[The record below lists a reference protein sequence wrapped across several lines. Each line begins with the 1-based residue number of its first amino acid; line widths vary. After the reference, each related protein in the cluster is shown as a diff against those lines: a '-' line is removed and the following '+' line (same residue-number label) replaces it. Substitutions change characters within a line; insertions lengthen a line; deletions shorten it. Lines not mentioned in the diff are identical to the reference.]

1 MPDEVLMG
9 LKDAGL
15 STLQARVYI
24 ALLRLGT
31 THVGE
36 LCSVSEVARPEVY
49 RILHELIEK
58 DLVNRNLTSPM
69 TYTAVEPERVV
80 SMLIGKVKQ
89 TLESM
94 EGKKQH
100 LVSALQSL
108 SHQPDHSFH
117 QLSLAGGS
125 EDVNRMEAQFLD
137 QTNKEYAAIAS
148 KHGLEF
154 LDKPRV
160 QAIISAKKRKV
171 RLRIL
176 TEVIPSNVKTANYL
190 SKFVEVRQSQG
201 LMFYMNIYDRARV
214 LFGPAFVPSDY
225 RAHSDRK
232 ELDIWTCNP
241 RFVEGMCAMFESLW
255 RVSRK
260 FPT

>member
-1 MPDEVLMG
+1 LSDDVLMG

-15 STLQARVYI
+15 STLQAKVYV

-31 THVGE
+31 TQVGE

-58 DLVNRNLTSPM
+58 DLVIRNLASPT
-69 TYTAVEPERVV
+69 TYNAVEPERVV
-80 SMLIGKVKQ
+80 SVLIGKVKQ
-89 TLESM
+89 TLENM
-94 EGKKQH
+94 EGERQH

-117 QLSLAGGS
+117 QLSLVGGS

-137 QTNKEYAAIAS
+137 ETNKEYAAIAS
-148 KHGLEF
+148 KYGLEF
-154 LDKPRV
+154 LDKPRM

-201 LMFYMNIYDRARV
+201 LMFYMNIYDGARV

-225 RAHSDRK
+225 QARSGRK
-232 ELDIWTCNP
+232 ELDIWTRNP
-241 RFVEGMCAMFESLW
+241 RFVEGMRAMFESLW